1 MVNFQVPETAQKM
14 MQYDMIQEYTE
25 LPEFPLYRTN
35 LLRLFLHSG
44 NPVSSKEAELF
55 PLATSLVQLALDTHD
70 MVEQASGEENYRQKR
85 SKQLRVLAGDY
96 FSSRFYHLLSQAGQI
111 DLVKRLSA
119 AICTVNTM
127 KMNLYEK
134 MQQFRLTAE
143 EYFHQTVNIKSE
155 LFLCFANL
163 LNGVYRKHWPGML
176 NRMTKCEVIADEI
189 KRMNTASLFPKSWAY
204 WFLLQS
210 GTSEER
216 SMLINGMSGGC
227 EQEIQAMLTKYN
239 VSALLHK
246 MLETELQKM
255 IQEVRQFASESLMDD
270 LLRLVD
276 PLFHLLPASKS

>member
-14 MQYDMIQEYTE
+14 MQYDMIQQYTD

-44 NPVSSKEAELF
+44 NPVLTKEAELF
-55 PLATSLVQLALDTHD
+55 SLATSLVQLALDTHD
-70 MVEQASGEENYRQKR
+70 MVEQANGEENYKQKR

-111 DLVKRLSA
+111 ELVKRLSA
-119 AICTVNTM
+119 AICKVNTM

-143 EYFHQTVNIKSE
+143 EYFHHTVNIKSE

-163 LNGVYRKHWPGML
+163 LHGVYRKHWPDIL
-176 NRMTKCEVIADEI
+176 NRITKCEVIADEI
-189 KRMNTASLFPKSWAY
+189 RRMNTVSRFSKSWAF

-210 GTSEER
+210 GTSEEK
-216 SMLINGMSGGC
+216 SMLINDAVGC
-227 EQEIQAMLTKYN
+227 EQEIRAMLNKYN
-239 VSALLHK
+239 ASVLLHK
-246 MLETELQKM
+246 MLETELQKI
-255 IQEVRQFASESLMDD
+255 IQEVRQYASESLMND
-270 LLRLVD
+270 LLRLID
-276 PLFHLLPASKS
+276 PFFHLLPASKS